1 MVKNLK
7 QKKKKNLGCIDCLTE
22 TLYSNIHINASYL
35 AINDEQDISE
45 IFYDAVD
52 QNEEDAGY
60 IFGLKQMA
68 YLNLI
73 LSSRA
78 VF

>member
-1 MVKNLK
+1 LE
-7 QKKKKNLGCIDCLTE
+7 CIDCLTE

-60 IFGLKQMA
+60 IIWAQTNGISKPYFIITGRFLA
-68 YLNLI
+68 HCAAVI
-73 LSSRA
+73 LE
-78 VF
+78 